1 MFGCLCGRPPASLVL
16 QLSSPIL
23 PLVFLFPCTQTS
35 ACIPSSATISTDLA
49 AGISVPMYKI
59 ASAAPNNSH
68 HASAASFLV
77 MIKKSRAS
85 LVQVRGC
92 NLGTFE
98 LKVTRQQS
106 MVHILLFMSGHSTCV
121 CLVVMDPNL
130 PRGLHQ
136 L

>member
-1 MFGCLCGRPPASLVL
+1 M
-16 QLSSPIL
+16 
-23 PLVFLFPCTQTS
+23 
-35 ACIPSSATISTDLA
+35 PSSATISIDLA
-49 AGISVPMYKI
+49 AGISGPMYKI
-59 ASAAPNNSH
+59 ASAAPNNSY

-77 MIKKSRAS
+77 MIKKSRTS

-92 NLGTFE
+92 NLGTSE
-98 LKVTRQQS
+98 LKISSAATRNCFACSHDSRAWCISSSSCLVTPLCLPRRHGFKPAWWPS
-106 MVHILLFMSGHSTCV
+106 SVVASPACV